1 MSIRLSRQH
10 ASKPAV
16 LLAAAVAALT
26 ALTACSSGDTT
37 ETSTSTDATAST
49 SAEAAATTDAADA
62 AWAELAEKD
71 TIKLGVASVKPSSY
85 LTEDGEIAGAEAE
98 VTLEILERL
107 GIDSDK
113 IEATALDF
121 SAMIP
126 ALQASQ
132 YDLLSSSLFIK
143 ESRCEQVAFS
153 DPIFVGTYSIVT
165 LEDYA
170 GDSRPMSLEDAA
182 EQGLKVGV
190 QAGGV
195 QESEA
200 LRRGVSE
207 DNLVRLPNLRGVI
220 DALKAGTVDAAYEVG
235 VQVAAALT
243 EDETSQIN
251 IGAADEEAPFMGSGV
266 AFRLEDTDLRDGFN
280 EALAVAKEDGSF
292 DEIMAKYDIDPE
304 PAKQVTTE
312 ELCQNPG

>member
-1 MSIRLSRQH
+1 MSIRLLRQR
-10 ASKPAV
+10 AGKPTA
-16 LLAAAVAALT
+16 LLITAVATLT
-26 ALTACSSGDTT
+26 ALTACGSGGAT
-37 ETSTSTDATAST
+37 ETATSAAADTSTTAEATT
-49 SAEAAATTDAADA
+49 SAAEA
-62 AWAELAEKD
+62 AWAELADKG

-98 VTLEILERL
+98 VTLAILDKL
-107 GIDSDK
+107 GISSDNV
-113 IEATALDF
+113 EATALDF

-126 ALQASQ
+126 ALQAKQ
-132 YDLLSSSLFIK
+132 YDLLSSSLFMK

-153 DPIFVGTYSIVT
+153 EPIFVGTYSVVT
-165 LEDYA
+165 LEDYT
-170 GDSRPMSLEDAA
+170 GESRPMSLEDAA

-200 LRRGVSE
+200 LRRGVAE
-207 DNLVRLPNLRGVI
+207 ENLVRLPNLRGVI

-243 EDETSQIN
+243 DEEKSQIN

-280 EALAVAKEDGSF
+280 EQLAVAKEDGTF

-304 PAKQVTTE
+304 PAKEVTME